1 MMLGRG
7 VVAAVHGVVLDV
19 DLTTGALPAIGN
31 ALLVRRD
38 DRPPLAVEVQ
48 AHLAPTSVRC
58 IALGAPT
65 GVRRGLA
72 VEDTG
77 TPVLVPVGDPVLGG
91 VFDVLGTRLDRRP
104 LPPDVER
111 RSMHGAAPAFTEEEP
126 ATRPFLTGI
135 KAIDLLTPLPRGG
148 KVGLFGGAGVGK
160 TVLIIE
166 LMLRTVREHSGV
178 ALFAGVGE
186 RTREANE
193 LYLQMRDAGVL
204 ERSVL
209 VFGQMNE
216 SPGARFR
223 VAFTALTMAE
233 YFRDQQTNVLMFID
247 NVYRFAQAG
256 MELSSLLG
264 RIPSAMG
271 YQPTLGSEMGRLQE
285 RIVNTSRGS
294 VTSVQAIYVPADDIT
309 DPGTA
314 AAFSH
319 LDAVAVLSR
328 TLAAEGLYPALDPL
342 VSSSRL
348 LTPRFVSDAHY
359 RTARETREVLTRYQE
374 LRDIIAILGIEELSD
389 DERRIAVRARR
400 LRRFLT
406 QPLFATQQFTDIPGV
421 FVPLEETV
429 RGFSEILAGRHDDLP
444 EQAFYMAGGIDEV
457 VTKARALARPAG
469 GA

>member
-1 MMLGRG
+1 
-7 VVAAVHGVVLDV
+7 
-19 DLTTGALPAIGN
+19 
-31 ALLVRRD
+31 
-38 DRPPLAVEVQ
+38 
-48 AHLAPTSVRC
+48 
-58 IALGAPT
+58 
-65 GVRRGLA
+65 
-72 VEDTG
+72 
-77 TPVLVPVGDPVLGG
+77 
-91 VFDVLGTRLDRRP
+91 
-104 LPPDVER
+104 
-111 RSMHGAAPAFTEEEP
+111 
-126 ATRPFLTGI
+126 
-135 KAIDLLTPLPRGG
+135 
-148 KVGLFGGAGVGK
+148 
-160 TVLIIE
+160 
-166 LMLRTVREHSGV
+166 
-178 ALFAGVGE
+178 
-186 RTREANE
+186 
-193 LYLQMRDAGVL
+193 
-204 ERSVL
+204 
-209 VFGQMNE
+209 
-216 SPGARFR
+216 
-223 VAFTALTMAE
+223 MAE